1 MAENLIDKLKE
12 QVNIFPEKP
21 GVYLFYDNADKV
33 IYVGKAKNLKK
44 RVSSYFTSSRKDFK
58 TLVVLKKIKKIEYI
72 VVETESDA
80 FLLENN
86 LIKKYKPK
94 YNILL
99 KDDKT
104 YPWICIKNENFPRVF
119 LTRRIIKDKSIYFG
133 PYSSAKTA
141 KYLLKLI
148 HNLYPLRICNYNLS
162 DENINNKKFRVC
174 LEYHMKRCLGP
185 CEGKQSKEDY
195 NKNINQIKEILSGKI
210 NKILEFLTEKMY
222 EHSKNL
228 QFEIAEEYKNKIEL
242 LNNYKSFSSVVDANI
257 DNLDVFTFYEEGKT
271 LYVNYLKIVEGLLI
285 SSYNAKVNFN
295 EILNDDIQEI
305 CQKIIYQIREKFQ
318 SNANLILLEENNK
331 IFVENINVIYPDNEK
346 LKELVKVSLNNLKSY
361 IQQIKATK
369 KEKYSE
375 YLIKLKEDLKLNK
388 IPYRIEC
395 FDNSN
400 IQGKFPVSSCVV
412 FENGMPKKSE
422 YRHFHIKTVEGI
434 DDYKSME
441 EVVYRRYKRILDEG
455 KQLPDLI
462 IIDGGKG
469 QLNSAIE
476 SLKKLGINEKVN
488 IISIAKKLEEI
499 YMPGDTYPLLL
510 KKNSLSL
517 KLIQRI
523 RNEAHRFAITFHDN
537 VRTKESIK
545 IDFENLNGIGD
556 KTIKKLLDRFKDYI
570 SIQNASLEE
579 LEKVV
584 GNKKAKI
591 IHDYFHQ

>member
-12 QVNIFPEKP
+12 QVNIFPERP
-21 GVYLFYDNADKV
+21 GVYLFYDTTDKV

-58 TLVVLKKIKKIEYI
+58 TLLVLKKIKKIEYI

-162 DENINNKKFRVC
+162 DENIKNNKFRVC

-195 NKNINQIKEILSGKI
+195 DKNINQIKEILSGKI

-228 QFEIAEEYKNKIEL
+228 QFEVAEEYKNKIEL

-257 DNLDVFTFYEEGKT
+257 DNLDVFTFYEEDKT

-285 SSYNAKVNFN
+285 NSYNAKVNFN
-295 EILNDDIQEI
+295 EVLNNDIQEI
-305 CQKIIYQIREKFQ
+305 YQKIIYQIREKFQ

-331 IFVENINVIYPDNEK
+331 LFVENINVIYPDNEK
-346 LKELVKVSLNNLKSY
+346 LRELVKVSLNNLKSY
-361 IQQIKATK
+361 IQQVKATK
-369 KEKYSE
+369 KEKYNE

-422 YRHFHIKTVEGI
+422 YRHFHIKTVQGI

-476 SLKKLGINEKVN
+476 SLKKLEIYEKVN
-488 IISIAKKLEEI
+488 VISIAKRLEEI
-499 YMPGDTYPLLL
+499 YMPGDSYPLLL

-545 IDFENLNGIGD
+545 IDFENLNGIGE
-556 KTIKKLLDRFKDYI
+556 KTIKKLLDSFKDYI

-579 LEKVV
+579 LEKVI
-584 GNKKAKI
+584 GRQKAKI
-591 IHDYFHQ
+591 IYDYFHQ

>member
-21 GVYLFYDNADKV
+21 GVYLFYDTTDKV

-58 TLVVLKKIKKIEYI
+58 TLIVLKKIKKIEYI

-133 PYSSAKTA
+133 PYTSAKTA

-162 DENINNKKFRVC
+162 DENIKNNKFRVC

-195 NKNINQIKEILSGKI
+195 DKNINQIKEILSGKI

-228 QFEIAEEYKNKIEL
+228 QFEVAEEYKNKIEL

-257 DNLDVFTFYEEGKT
+257 DNLDVFTFYEEDKT

-285 SSYNAKVNFN
+285 NSYNAKVNFN
-295 EILNDDIQEI
+295 EVLNNDIQEI
-305 CQKIIYQIREKFQ
+305 YQKIIYQIREKFQ
-318 SNANLILLEENNK
+318 SNANLILLEENNTL
-331 IFVENINVIYPDNEK
+331 FVENINVIYPDNEK

-361 IQQIKATK
+361 IQQVKATK
-369 KEKYSE
+369 KEKYNE

-422 YRHFHIKTVEGI
+422 YRYFHIKTVQGI

-476 SLKKLGINEKVN
+476 SLKKLEIYEKVN
-488 IISIAKKLEEI
+488 VISIAKRLEEI
-499 YMPGDTYPLLL
+499 YMPGDSYPLLL

-545 IDFENLNGIGD
+545 IDFENLNGIGE
-556 KTIKKLLDRFKDYI
+556 KTIKKLLDSFKDYI

-579 LEKVV
+579 LEKVI
-584 GNKKAKI
+584 GRQKAKI
-591 IHDYFHQ
+591 IYDYFHQ